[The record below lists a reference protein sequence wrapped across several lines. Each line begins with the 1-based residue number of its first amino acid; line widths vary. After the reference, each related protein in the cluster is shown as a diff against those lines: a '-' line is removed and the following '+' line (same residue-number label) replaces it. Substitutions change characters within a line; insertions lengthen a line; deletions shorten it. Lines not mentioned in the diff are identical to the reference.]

1 MDSFG
6 NRSIKILSQLG
17 VYTSAPFFE
26 GKVAEFI
33 WRFLKD
39 LEVNLFQDQFG
50 NVIAHYKP
58 ENSEGSPLAFVA
70 HMDHPGF
77 EVIEIDGFRALAR
90 ALGGIPVTALVNPTP
105 VIVGNFP
112 EYVTGTTV
120 KHESTIDPLNR
131 DSERLVWI
139 DLDEKPK
146 FELPAAAVFNI
157 PGFEL
162 KGDTIYMRAVDDLA
176 GCAAILSLF
185 EKLKSRNDD
194 LNLKA
199 TKTLNSEVE
208 VFGIFT
214 RAEEVGL
221 LGASLIAESGILPK
235 QTAIISIE
243 SSSVL
248 PGVNQGSGPIIRT
261 GDAAKTFDSSAE
273 AILSRGAES
282 VQERN
287 PQFKYQRRLMYGGV
301 CEATAFSAHGYRVTG
316 IAFPLGN
323 YHNSTS
329 GPLDINGSVDMEY
342 IKCQDYLFGI
352 ELLTEVALNR
362 ELSTSMAPDRLKK
375 IMGVE
380 NKEREKLAMTKWD
393 FV

>member
-1 MDSFG
+1 MDIFG
-6 NRSIKILSQLG
+6 NRSIEILSQLG
-17 VYTSAPFFE
+17 VYTAAPFFE

-33 WRFLKD
+33 WKFLKK

-50 NVIAHYKP
+50 NIIAHYRP
-58 ENSEGSPLAFVA
+58 ENSNGPAVAFVA

-90 ALGGIPVTALVNPTP
+90 ALGGIPATSLVKPTS

-112 EYVTGTTV
+112 EFVTGITA
-120 KHESTIDPLNR
+120 KHESTVDPLNR
-131 DSERLVWI
+131 KSERLVWI

-146 FELPAAAVFNI
+146 FDLPTPAVFNI

-185 EKLKSRNDD
+185 EELKSHRDN
-194 LNLKA
+194 LNIAA
-199 TKTLNSEVE
+199 TSNLNTEVE
-208 VFGIFT
+208 VYGIFT

-221 LGASLIAESGILPK
+221 FGASLVAESGILPK

-273 AILSRGAES
+273 AILSRGALS
-282 VQERN
+282 VQKSN
-287 PQFKYQRRLMYGGV
+287 SQFKYQRRLMYGGV
-301 CEATAFSAHGYRVTG
+301 CEATAFSSYGYSVTG

-329 GPLDINGSVDMEY
+329 GLLDINGDVDAEY
-342 IKCQDYLFGI
+342 IKCQDYLYGI
-352 ELLTEVALNR
+352 QLLTEVTLNS
-362 ELSTSMAPDRLKK
+362 ELSTPMAPDRLK
-375 IMGVE
+375 E
-380 NKEREKLAMTKWD
+380 NMKVGDEEREKLAMTKWD
-393 FV
+393 FD

>member
-1 MDSFG
+1 M
-6 NRSIKILSQLG
+6 
-17 VYTSAPFFE
+17 
-26 GKVAEFI
+26 AEFI
-33 WRFLKD
+33 WKFLKK

-50 NVIAHYKP
+50 NIIAHYRP
-58 ENSEGSPLAFVA
+58 ENSSGPAVAFVA

-90 ALGGIPVTALVNPTP
+90 ALGGIPATSLVKPTS

-112 EYVTGTTV
+112 EFVTGITA
-120 KHESTIDPLNR
+120 KHESTVDPLNR
-131 DSERLVWI
+131 KSERLVWI

-146 FELPAAAVFNI
+146 FDLPTPAVFNI

-185 EKLKSRNDD
+185 EELKSHRDN
-194 LNLKA
+194 LNIAA
-199 TKTLNSEVE
+199 TSNLNTEVE
-208 VFGIFT
+208 VYGIFT

-221 LGASLIAESGILPK
+221 FGASLVAESGILPK

-273 AILSRGAES
+273 AILSRGALS
-282 VQERN
+282 VQKSN
-287 PQFKYQRRLMYGGV
+287 SQFKYQRRLMYGGV
-301 CEATAFSAHGYRVTG
+301 CEATAFSAYGYSVTG

-329 GPLDINGSVDMEY
+329 GLLDINGDVDAEY
-342 IKCQDYLFGI
+342 IKCQDYLYGI
-352 ELLTEVALNR
+352 QLLTEVTLNS
-362 ELSTSMAPDRLKK
+362 ELSIPMAPDRLK
-375 IMGVE
+375 E
-380 NKEREKLAMTKWD
+380 NMKVGDEEREKLAMTKWD
-393 FV
+393 FD

>member
-1 MDSFG
+1 MDIFG
-6 NRSIKILSQLG
+6 NRSIEILSQLG
-17 VYTSAPFFE
+17 VYTAAPFFE

-33 WRFLKD
+33 WKFLKK

-50 NVIAHYKP
+50 NIIAHYRP
-58 ENSEGSPLAFVA
+58 ENSSGPAVAFVA

-90 ALGGIPVTALVNPTP
+90 ALGGIPATALVNPTS

-112 EYVTGTTV
+112 EFVTGITA
-120 KHESTIDPLNR
+120 KHESTVDPLNR
-131 DSERLVWI
+131 KSERLVWI
-139 DLDEKPK
+139 DLYEKPK
-146 FELPAAAVFNI
+146 FDLPTAAVFNI

-185 EKLKSRNDD
+185 EKLKSHRDNLNITATED
-194 LNLKA
+194 LN
-199 TKTLNSEVE
+199 TEVE
-208 VFGIFT
+208 VYGIFT

-221 LGASLIAESGILPK
+221 FGASLVAESGILPK

-273 AILSRGAES
+273 AILSRGALS
-282 VQERN
+282 VQKSN
-287 PQFKYQRRLMYGGV
+287 SQFKYQRRLMYGGV
-301 CEATAFSAHGYRVTG
+301 CEATAFSSYGYSVTG

-329 GPLDINGSVDMEY
+329 GLLDINGDVDAEY
-342 IKCQDYLFGI
+342 IKCQDYLYGI
-352 ELLTEVALNR
+352 QLLTEVTLNS
-362 ELSTSMAPDRLKK
+362 ELSIPMAPDRLKENMK
-375 IMGVE
+375 IGDE
-380 NKEREKLAMTKWD
+380 EREKLAMTKWD
-393 FV
+393 FD

>member
-1 MDSFG
+1 MDIFG
-6 NRSIKILSQLG
+6 NRSIEILSQLG
-17 VYTSAPFFE
+17 VYTAAPFFE

-33 WRFLKD
+33 WKFLKK

-50 NVIAHYKP
+50 NIIAHYRP
-58 ENSEGSPLAFVA
+58 ENSTGPAVAFVA

-90 ALGGIPVTALVNPTP
+90 ALGGIPATSLVKPTS

-112 EYVTGTTV
+112 EFVTGITA
-120 KHESTIDPLNR
+120 KHESTVDPLNR
-131 DSERLVWI
+131 KSERLVWI

-146 FELPAAAVFNI
+146 FDLPTAAVFNI

-185 EKLKSRNDD
+185 EELKSHRDN
-194 LNLKA
+194 LNIAA
-199 TKTLNSEVE
+199 TSNLNTEVE
-208 VFGIFT
+208 VYGIFT

-221 LGASLIAESGILPK
+221 FGASLVAESGILPK

-273 AILSRGAES
+273 AILSRGALS
-282 VQERN
+282 VQKSN
-287 PQFKYQRRLMYGGV
+287 SQFKYQRRLMYGGV
-301 CEATAFSAHGYRVTG
+301 CEATAFSAYGYSVTG

-329 GPLDINGSVDMEY
+329 GLLDINGDVDAEY
-342 IKCQDYLFGI
+342 IKCQDYLYGI
-352 ELLTEVALNR
+352 QLLTEITLNS
-362 ELSTSMAPDRLKK
+362 ELSIPMAPDRLK
-375 IMGVE
+375 E
-380 NKEREKLAMTKWD
+380 NMKVGDEEREKLAMTKWD
-393 FV
+393 FD